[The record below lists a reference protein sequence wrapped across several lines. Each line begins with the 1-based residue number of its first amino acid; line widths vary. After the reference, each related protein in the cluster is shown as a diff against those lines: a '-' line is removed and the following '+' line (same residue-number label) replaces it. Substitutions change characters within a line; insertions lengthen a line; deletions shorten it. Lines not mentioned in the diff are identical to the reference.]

1 MSIRVLVRSVFAL
14 VVASAVFA
22 GAAASGSAADG
33 TPATVAVTGGT
44 LHGVAADGVASFRGI
59 PYAAPPVGALRWQPP
74 AAPAAWTGARDA
86 SAFGN
91 SCPQGK
97 ANGVFANPSAT
108 EDCLYLNVF
117 APANAS
123 GKRAVIVWFPGGGLV
138 GGSSTDYDA
147 SGLVKTGNVIVVSVN
162 YRVGALGFFAYPALD
177 AERHEAGDY
186 GLMDQQ
192 YALQWVQRNIG
203 AFGGDPANVTIAGES
218 AGALTVLAH
227 MVAPE
232 SAHLFA
238 RAIMESSGTPP
249 VTARGVPTIDV
260 AEATGT
266 RFATAAGCADMACLR
281 ALPADKVVDVQSAFR
296 FGLIGG
302 PNTPI
307 PVIFHAAFTAGTYNH
322 VPVLTGTNHNEWRW
336 SVANAELNS
345 GKPLTADRY
354 SAAIAAFYGTA
365 MAPAIINE
373 YQVAAFPS
381 PSEAVGTAETD
392 GYMACGTLK
401 LADWLSPS
409 VPVYDYQFDDAN
421 VPMYMPPVSFPYGPA
436 HTTEL
441 QFLFPLFHGGSGA
454 IRPLSSAEQTL
465 AHKMMAYW
473 TNFAKTGNPNGPSL
487 PAWPKFTAANEP
499 VLSLDVP
506 NQTVITNFADQHR
519 CKFWDGQNNY

>member
-1 MSIRVLVRSVFAL
+1 
-14 VVASAVFA
+14 
-22 GAAASGSAADG
+22 
-33 TPATVAVTGGT
+33 
-44 LHGVAADGVASFRGI
+44 
-59 PYAAPPVGALRWQPP
+59 
-74 AAPAAWTGARDA
+74 
-86 SAFGN
+86 
-91 SCPQGK
+91 
-97 ANGVFANPSAT
+97 
-108 EDCLYLNVF
+108 
-117 APANAS
+117 
-123 GKRAVIVWFPGGGLV
+123 
-138 GGSSTDYDA
+138 
-147 SGLVKTGNVIVVSVN
+147 
-162 YRVGALGFFAYPALD
+162 
-177 AERHEAGDY
+177 
-186 GLMDQQ
+186 
-192 YALQWVQRNIG
+192 
-203 AFGGDPANVTIAGES
+203 
-218 AGALTVLAH
+218 
-227 MVAPE
+227 
-232 SAHLFA
+232 
-238 RAIMESSGTPP
+238 
-249 VTARGVPTIDV
+249 
-260 AEATGT
+260 
-266 RFATAAGCADMACLR
+266 MACLR

-365 MAPAIINE
+365 MAPAIVNE

-409 VPVYDYQFDDAN
+409 VPVYDYQLDDAN